1 MQRCISLAAPSTL
14 PPVTEARPI
23 RIMRALAGAPDGL
36 STPAI
41 VAELAEGIP
50 SNQRALSWYGQILRS
65 RAKQGHVENAGKISG
80 RGWQRPPVIIWRI
93 TGEGRK
99 LLARIDDEP
108 ARKARAEQA
117 AIEQEEASR
126 AQTSALAEAARL
138 YSRHTPRSVRRP
150 AAARLRELGCSL
162 EEIGQVFGVSREMIR
177 QDCLPFEPR
186 PERPAR
192 VPGRRLVD
200 AAVLN
205 GVMAVRMG
213 KRTIYFT
220 RAEARYL
227 AEIID
232 NWDSDQPSA
241 ASA

>member
-1 MQRCISLAAPSTL
+1 MQRCTSLVAPSTL

-23 RIMRALAGAPDGL
+23 RIMRALAEAPDGL
-36 STPAI
+36 STPAL
-41 VAELAEGIP
+41 VAELAEGMK
-50 SNQRALSWYGQILRS
+50 SHQRALSQYGQILRS
-65 RAKQGHVENAGKISG
+65 HARQGHVEKAGKMSG
-80 RGWQRPPVIIWRI
+80 RGWQRPPVIVWRI

-99 LLARIDDEP
+99 LLAHIDDEP
-108 ARKARAEQA
+108 ARKARAVQE

-138 YSRHTPRSVRRP
+138 YSRNTPRSVRRP
-150 AAARLRELGCSL
+150 VAVRLRELGCNL

-192 VPGRRLVD
+192 VPGQRLVD
-200 AAVLN
+200 ATVLN

-220 RAEARYL
+220 QAEARHL

-232 NWDSDQPSA
+232 NWDNDQPAVSA
-241 ASA
+241 

>member
-1 MQRCISLAAPSTL
+1 
-14 PPVTEARPI
+14 
-23 RIMRALAGAPDGL
+23 MRALAGAPDGL
-36 STPAI
+36 STPAL
-41 VAELAEGIP
+41 VAELAEDMK
-50 SNQRALSWYGQILRS
+50 SHQRALSQYGQILRS

-80 RGWQRPPVIIWRI
+80 RGWQRPPVTIWRI

-99 LLARIDDEP
+99 LLAHIDDEP

-126 AQTSALAEAARL
+126 AQTAALAEAARL

-150 AAARLRELGCSL
+150 AAVRLRELGCSL

-177 QDCLPFEPR
+177 QDCLPFELR
-186 PERPAR
+186 PE
-192 VPGRRLVD
+192 RLVD
-200 AAVLN
+200 ATVLN

-232 NWDSDQPSA
+232 NWDSDRPSA